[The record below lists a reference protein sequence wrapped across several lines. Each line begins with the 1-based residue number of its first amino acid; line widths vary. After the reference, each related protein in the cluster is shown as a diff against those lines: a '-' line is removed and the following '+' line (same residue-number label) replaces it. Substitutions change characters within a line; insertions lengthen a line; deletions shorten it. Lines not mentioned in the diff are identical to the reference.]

1 MFDDVELHPDGTFV
15 FDSIEFHEDG
25 RSVLQWFD
33 PKAAEQRLAAVQRF
47 AAEQR
52 LAAEQ
57 RPAPAP
63 KKKTSAKVA
72 GTPPRKPR
80 EVEPAKATP
89 LKFLDESREKP
100 RELKKSS
107 VSLFGPKCTPT
118 AVRVI
123 FKGVEGPPLYVHLPQ
138 KKTSR

>member
-15 FDSIEFHEDG
+15 FDRIEFHEDG

-33 PKAAEQRLAAVQRF
+33 PK